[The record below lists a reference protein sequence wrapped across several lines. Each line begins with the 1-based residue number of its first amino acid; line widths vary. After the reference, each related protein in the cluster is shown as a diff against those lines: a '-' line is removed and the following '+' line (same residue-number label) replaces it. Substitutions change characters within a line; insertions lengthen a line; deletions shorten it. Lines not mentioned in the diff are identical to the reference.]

1 MNLYSRLNEELFGQI
16 QLSNLLHYVMQ
27 QAYFEYTQNV
37 YRQAMSIK
45 RLDKQLDYLGN
56 EYKRVKKTLERLE
69 QLRPHRH
76 KDLVSPYVYKHVKTN
91 PGQQVVR
98 RAGTNDACLVNLYTH
113 EDLEAHRG
121 RIREKII
128 QAKIRIDAFVQK
140 FHQCLKR
147 HKNVEK
153 NFERILDALRD
164 MSNQTMANVFLDNT
178 AQGVS

>member
-1 MNLYSRLNEELFGQI
+1 
-16 QLSNLLHYVMQ
+16 
-27 QAYFEYTQNV
+27 
-37 YRQAMSIK
+37 
-45 RLDKQLDYLGN
+45 
-56 EYKRVKKTLERLE
+56 
-69 QLRPHRH
+69 
-76 KDLVSPYVYKHVKTN
+76 
-91 PGQQVVR
+91 
-98 RAGTNDACLVNLYTH
+98 H